1 MYSNEKQNIL
11 WLTKMENN
19 VLLVRDLPLSD
30 FDTGA
35 DDGKTIKLENV
46 DSSLVLLPDNKLAFV
61 DTERRIFS
69 ISMMTGEQTP
79 IPAQFEASARCSLLG
94 LIFIIFFMI
103 LKIYSVHS
111 ETDSGNAADDLVFNC
126 EKHVRFVID
135 INGEHRILNTA
146 GTVER
151 LENAAGHFVAL
162 VRTSNDTFK
171 LFNVNTGENLDLRF
185 QGHVRLV
192 SRLDFVCKPFEYL
205 YHIMYF
211 RSLWPNLFTQSSQ
224 SIGFDVKSVVFFAD
238 QTLSMIQRGT
248 NTPKWERQ
256 ESLTNIAS
264 LLLVDLP
271 TDSATDVD
279 PYNWTFGQRVSIQM
293 QLLKAYL
300 ATTWAEIETG
310 IFLQPKTRDPLI
322 NEIGLVRDQFNLH
335 KVIFIVTS
343 NGNTFGLD
351 SLDGSILWKKRFSD
365 IDGCTISTVIQK
377 DTSINYGIA
386 VIVAKCSEEV
396 IRIVKLNPVNGRILG
411 EESTLD
417 GDLLRVDTMRTMDD
431 QHFHPLL
438 VFRNQ
443 DGAIHA
449 EVIGDEPEQKQEI
462 EDELSSTFYWFVKKD
477 IGQLQGGQIEL
488 SDNQLSGKVEIKWT
502 FQLPANQKI
511 DQVKS
516 PDRSH
521 IIHSQGKPLADRSV
535 LYKYLNPNMI
545 AILTTTSETDNV
557 ELMIV
562 TLYIIDGVTGEVIHT
577 GYHRRM
583 KGKLNL
589 LFSENWLVYSYWA
602 AKMHRTEL
610 TVVELYEGQTEPN
623 RSEWSSLDNNKLPIA
638 LQNSFI
644 IDEVSSFLSEFY
656 TVIGYL

>member
-1 MYSNEKQNIL
+1 MKI
-11 WLTKMENN
+11 
-19 VLLVRDLPLSD
+19 
-30 FDTGA
+30 FD
-35 DDGKTIKLENV
+35 
-46 DSSLVLLPDNKLAFV
+46 
-61 DTERRIFS
+61 
-69 ISMMTGEQTP
+69 
-79 IPAQFEASARCSLLG
+79 
-94 LIFIIFFMI
+94 
-103 LKIYSVHS
+103 
-111 ETDSGNAADDLVFNC
+111 
-126 EKHVRFVID
+126 
-135 INGEHRILNTA
+135 
-146 GTVER
+146 
-151 LENAAGHFVAL
+151 
-162 VRTSNDTFK
+162 
-171 LFNVNTGENLDLRF
+171 
-185 QGHVRLV
+185 
-192 SRLDFVCKPFEYL
+192 
-205 YHIMYF
+205 F

-271 TDSATDVD
+271 TDSATDID
-279 PYNWTFGQRVSIQM
+279 PYNWTFGQRISIQM
-293 QLLKAYL
+293 QLLRAYL

-351 SLDGSILWKKRFSD
+351 SLDGSILWKKRFD
-365 IDGCTISTVIQK
+365 DMDGCKLNTVIQK

-396 IRIVKLNPVNGRILG
+396 IRIVKLNPINGRILG
-411 EESTLD
+411 EESTLN

-438 VFRNQ
+438 VFRNEQ
-443 DGAIHA
+443 GSIHA

-462 EDELSSTFYWFVKKD
+462 EEELSSTFYWFVKKD
-477 IGQLQGGQIEL
+477 IGQLQGGQIDL
-488 SDNQLSGKVEIKWT
+488 SEGGLSGKVEIKWT
-502 FQLPANQKI
+502 FQLPTNQKI
-511 DQVKS
+511 EQVKS

-610 TVVELYEGQTEPN
+610 TVVELYEGQMEPN
-623 RSEWSSLDNNKLPIA
+623 RSEWSSLENNKLPIA

-644 IDEVSSFLSEFY
+644 IDEVSFFSF
-656 TVIGYL
+656 V